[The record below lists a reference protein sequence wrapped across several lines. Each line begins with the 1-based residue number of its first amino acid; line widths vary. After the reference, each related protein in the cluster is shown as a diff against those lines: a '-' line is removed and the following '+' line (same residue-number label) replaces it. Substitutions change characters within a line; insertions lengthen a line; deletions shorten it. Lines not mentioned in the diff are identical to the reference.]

1 MGLKYLWDTNTV
13 IYYLRKSFT
22 ETGQELMNNII
33 NSNQPAISS
42 ITEIELLCW
51 KTATENDMAVLNSFI
66 SDSIIFELEAEIK
79 LKTIEIRKTYDL
91 KLPDAIIAATAILT
105 DLTLISNDRRGFGK
119 ISSLKLL
126 NLN

>member
-1 MGLKYLWDTNTV
+1 MGLKYLWDTNAV
-13 IYYLRKSFT
+13 IYYLRKGFT

-33 NSNQPAISS
+33 NSNQPAISC

-91 KLPDAIIAATAILT
+91 KLPEAIIAATAILT